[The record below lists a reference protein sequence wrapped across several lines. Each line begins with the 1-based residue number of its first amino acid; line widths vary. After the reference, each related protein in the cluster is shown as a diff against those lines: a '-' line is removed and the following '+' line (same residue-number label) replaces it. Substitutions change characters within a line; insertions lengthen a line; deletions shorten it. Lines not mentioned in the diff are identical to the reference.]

1 MLNKPIQ
8 RFNSLKFFRILKRN
22 KTISQINVTPMVDVM
37 LVLLVIFMITAP
49 LLTVGVPINLPKTT
63 AKALPEDQT
72 PLAITINNEE
82 KIFLQETEIDLE
94 NLIPRLLAISENK
107 RDTKI
112 FIRADKILSY
122 GKVVD
127 IMLMINSAVFN
138 KIALV
143 ILIFATITY
152 FLSNRL
158 TESQYSAQ
166 DMLIEYQNF
175 VLYDVNPNDGSEVEN
190 DVISLGFAGRLK
202 LTQRLAIV
210 ADYFHNFSPYYNG
223 NPSFSGPL
231 GIGIEVETGGHVFHI
246 NFCLLYTSD
255 AADE

>member
-1 MLNKPIQ
+1 MIGNIQ
-8 RFNSLKFFRILKRN
+8 KTNSLKFARILKRN

-63 AKALPEDQT
+63 AKALPEDQV

-122 GKVVD
+122 GKVVE
-127 IMLMINSAVFN
+127 IMGMVNSAGFN

-143 ILIFATITY
+143 TDFPKPK
-152 FLSNRL
+152 FK
-158 TESQYSAQ
+158 
-166 DMLIEYQNF
+166 
-175 VLYDVNPNDGSEVEN
+175 PK
-190 DVISLGFAGRLK
+190 LK
-202 LTQRLAIV
+202 KKK
-210 ADYFHNFSPYYNG
+210 
-223 NPSFSGPL
+223 
-231 GIGIEVETGGHVFHI
+231 
-246 NFCLLYTSD
+246 
-255 AADE
+255 